1 MNCSFYDCNKFQTL
15 NPFHDTNSE
24 MFYGELP
31 EMNGFDGYN

>member
-15 NPFHDTNSE
+15 NPFHTNSE
-24 MFYGELP
+24 MSYGELP